1 MENKWEKIIKKG
13 DRTHFLL
20 DIKSILMCMCI
31 CVSV

>member
-20 DIKSILMCMCI
+20 DAKSILMR
-31 CVSV
+31 VWV